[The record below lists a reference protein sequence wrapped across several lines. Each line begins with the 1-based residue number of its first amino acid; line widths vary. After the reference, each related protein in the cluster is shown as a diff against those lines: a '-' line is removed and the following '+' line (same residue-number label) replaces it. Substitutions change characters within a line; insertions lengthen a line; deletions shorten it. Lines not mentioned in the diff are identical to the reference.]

1 MMVLAWTGGRQAG
14 SRGARWRTGRVRGT
28 AGPRWEVL
36 GEAWVGRLKIPSEI
50 EAAPQFLK
58 LVLVPRPEILG
69 LPAPPKERL
78 NFDPCNKRQK
88 FVFCV
93 LSIVFKSIFN

>member
-36 GEAWVGRLKIPSEI
+36 GEAWVGRLKIPSES
-50 EAAPQFLK
+50 EDEFEGK
-58 LVLVPRPEILG
+58 
-69 LPAPPKERL
+69 
-78 NFDPCNKRQK
+78 
-88 FVFCV
+88 
-93 LSIVFKSIFN
+93 